1 VTSSAAGRPDATAG
15 TVVPGAEVALTGV
28 SVQFDDTVVLH
39 AVDLHVAGGDV
50 IALLGPSGSG
60 KSTLLRVVAGIVAPD
75 AGTVVIDGV
84 DMTDV
89 PTHRRGVG
97 MVFQDN
103 QLFPHRTTLDNVAF
117 GLKMAGVGRSARDR
131 RAAEWLTRVGLDRFG
146 SRKVTELSGGE
157 AKRVA
162 LARTLIADPSVVL
175 LDEPL
180 TGLDRELH
188 DQLVGELAELL
199 HGSDA
204 TAIIVTH
211 DVAEA
216 TSIADRTVL
225 ISELQSDR

>member
-1 VTSSAAGRPDATAG
+1 
-15 TVVPGAEVALTGV
+15 VPGAEVALTGV